1 MISNLLMPSYSR
13 TSKFAMRLLLRKY
26 TPRHSTLKIR
36 LGDEPDTD
44 MNMPPLF
51 PDRSVLRSSQCASI
65 AAPILAF
72 GRHVLA
78 MVVAAELPNCRFP
91 LVSALTAV
99 YDCPYSV
106 YANGRLILTMQSS
119 HCDPRTR

>member
-44 MNMPPLF
+44 MKMPPLF

-78 MVVAAELPNCRFP
+78 IAVAELPNCRFP
-91 LVSALTAV
+91 LVSALTDV
-99 YDCPYSV
+99 YSCPYSV
-106 YANGRLILTMQSS
+106 
-119 HCDPRTR
+119 